1 MSPTETPERINPLL
15 SYTPATIDTWEKWL
29 VAWEAAELAE
39 YRHELLHVGL
49 SLFMQ
54 NERET
59 IPFYLRIADGHLAE
73 IRTGSN
79 DFGTC
84 RWPGSHR
91 EKSNGEIRQILAQKA
106 FAILINKFFA
116 VSSNE
121 HRDNVP
127 DWVQSIFLEGVL
139 EDVVWFL
146 RCENRTV
153 VLEYWGPR
161 NFTTTIIRPENVR
174 AVEVMT
180 AFIVYLTKLTFNR
193 PFFDEV
199 IARTFF
205 TPDKYEVIHDRLV
218 TIRPQLIEPLTYIGQ
233 LDLLLEYGVEI
244 DDAWVA
250 ELSRV
255 AGVDE
260 TTSVAESVMRHNK
273 PAMVLNN
280 IKVIKHGQRV
290 ARNQA
295 AIDAARAEAEEM
307 QARRPS
313 YRVWTPYEGV
323 KNDASS
329 WGVVHFRPI
338 LTIFQIQDTIT
349 CTF

>member
-1 MSPTETPERINPLL
+1 MSPTATPERINPLL
-15 SYTPATIDTWEKWL
+15 DYTPTTIDTWERWL

-49 SLFMQ
+49 SLFIQ
-54 NERET
+54 SERET
-59 IPFYLRIADGHLAE
+59 IPFYLRVADGHLAE
-73 IRTGSN
+73 IRPGSN

-106 FAILINKFFA
+106 FTVLINKFFGTRP
-116 VSSNE
+116 NE

-180 AFIVYLTKLTFNR
+180 AFIVYLTKLAFNR
-193 PFFDEV
+193 LFFDE
-199 IARTFF
+199 IMNRTFF
-205 TPDKYEVIHDRLV
+205 TPDKYVAIHDRLV
-218 TIRPQLIEPLTYIGQ
+218 AVRPQLIEPLAYIDR

-244 DDAWVA
+244 DDAWLASLWKLANVPEGA
-250 ELSRV
+250 TL
-255 AGVDE
+255 ALPH
-260 TTSVAESVMRHNK
+260 SVHKHNK
-273 PAMVLNN
+273 AAMVLSTLK
-280 IKVIKHGQRV
+280 IIQRGQEIET
-290 ARNQA
+290 AE
-295 AIDAARAEAEEM
+295 ARAA
-307 QARRPS
+307 
-313 YRVWTPYEGV
+313 
-323 KNDASS
+323 DAKSKADALRNS
-329 WGVVHFRPI
+329 PA
-338 LTIFQIQDTIT
+338 
-349 CTF
+349 